1 MQSRRL
7 RTSGSLPPPSDSP
20 TPLFLIRRAGSRH
33 LTESCCNYY
42 GAVVSNVQSIVMLEA
57 RQLTKYYGAV
67 RAVADISLH
76 VQPGEIL
83 GCLGPNGSGKS
94 TTVKM
99 LTGLIE
105 PTRGEVLFAGA
116 RIKDDLTGYKRRLGY
131 VPEEPNLYPYLSGFE
146 YLQLV
151 GTLRGITSQ
160 SLDKKTDARLDLFAL
175 HAQRHS
181 PLGSYSKGMR
191 QKILIIA
198 ALLHDPEVLVLD
210 EPLSGLDVSS
220 ALVLRNL
227 MQTLARAGKTILYCS
242 HVLEAVEKI
251 CSRVVIVY
259 RGRVI
264 ADNSIERLQ
273 HVMAL
278 PSLEQ
283 VFNELVQ
290 QLDAEQTARDIV
302 EAMKI

>member
-1 MQSRRL
+1 VY
-7 RTSGSLPPPSDSP
+7 DSSVLQARILQQLVKNNGY
-20 TPLFLIRRAGSRH
+20 LFLV
-33 LTESCCNYY
+33 T
-42 GAVVSNVQSIVMLEA
+42 VSKSVRIVMLEA

-67 RAVADISLH
+67 RAVTDISFH

-99 LTGLIE
+99 LTGLLE
-105 PTRGEVLFAGA
+105 PTHGKVYFAGA
-116 RIKDDLTGYKRRLGY
+116 PIKEDLAGYKRRLGY
-131 VPEEPNLYPYLSGFE
+131 VPEETNLYPYLSGFE

-151 GTLRGITSQ
+151 GTLRGISLQ
-160 SLDKKTDARLDLFAL
+160 SLEEKTDALLDLFEL

-181 PLGSYSKGMR
+181 PLGAYSKGMR

-198 ALLHDPEVLVLD
+198 ALLHDPDVLVFD

-220 ALVLRNL
+220 ALVFRNL
-227 MQTLARAGKTILYCS
+227 MQTLARAGKTILYSS

-251 CSRVVIVY
+251 CSRVVIIY
-259 RGRVI
+259 RGQVV
-264 ADNSIERLQ
+264 AHNSIERLRQ
-273 HVMAL
+273 IMAV

-283 VFNELVQ
+283 VFSELVRQ
-290 QLDAEQTARDIV
+290 PDPEQVARDIS
-302 EAMKI
+302 EAMKM

>member
-1 MQSRRL
+1 VVY
-7 RTSGSLPPPSDSP
+7 DSSVLQARILQQLEKNNGY
-20 TPLFLIRRAGSRH
+20 LFLV
-33 LTESCCNYY
+33 T
-42 GAVVSNVQSIVMLEA
+42 VSKPVRIVMLEA

-67 RAVADISLH
+67 RAVTDISFY

-99 LTGLIE
+99 LTGLLV
-105 PTRGEVLFAGA
+105 PTHGEVYFAGA
-116 RIKDDLTGYKRRLGY
+116 PIKEDLAGYKRRLGY

-151 GTLRGITSQ
+151 GTLRGISPQ
-160 SLDKKTDARLDLFAL
+160 SLEEKTDALLDLFEL

-181 PLGSYSKGMR
+181 PLGAYSKGMR

-198 ALLHDPEVLVLD
+198 ALLHDPDVLVFD

-220 ALVLRNL
+220 ALVFRNL
-227 MQTLARAGKTILYCS
+227 MQTLARVGKTILYSS

-251 CSRVVIVY
+251 CSRVVIIY
-259 RGRVI
+259 RGQVV
-264 ADNSIERLQ
+264 AHNSIERLRQ
-273 HVMAL
+273 IMAV

-283 VFNELVQ
+283 VFSELVRQ
-290 QLDAEQTARDIV
+290 PDPEQVARDIS
-302 EAMKI
+302 ETMKM